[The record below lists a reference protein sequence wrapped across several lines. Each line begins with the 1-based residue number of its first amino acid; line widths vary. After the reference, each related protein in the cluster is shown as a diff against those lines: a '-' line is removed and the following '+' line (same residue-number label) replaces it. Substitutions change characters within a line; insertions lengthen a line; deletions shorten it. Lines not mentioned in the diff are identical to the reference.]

1 MRVGLRIS
9 DRWRRRIYLA
19 LGALMV
25 VLGVIGAVLPLMPT
39 TIFLILAAAC
49 FGRASPPL
57 EARLLHHP
65 RFGPAIVAWREE
77 GAIPRIG
84 KVCAIGGMAAGFA
97 LFWFGS
103 HPVPWL
109 GALVGGV
116 MLGCAAWVLTRPTP
130 SRR

>member
-1 MRVGLRIS
+1 MRVGSRIS
-9 DRWRRRIYLA
+9 DRWRRRVYLA
-19 LGALMV
+19 LGVLMV
-25 VLGVIGAVLPLMPT
+25 ALGAIGAVLPLMPT

-49 FGRASPPL
+49 FGRASPAL
-57 EARLLHHP
+57 EARLLNHP

-103 HPVPWL
+103 RPVPWL
-109 GALVGGV
+109 GAAVGGV
-116 MLGCAAWVLTRPTP
+116 MLGCAAWILTRPAP